1 MGVANIAGSFGAG
14 MVFNV
19 IRSSEDVVLHR
30 TLFGSKVLLYYSMLF
45 LVGLIKLLPAQEIA
59 QPQKI
64 EPNSIMI
71 VKTTEREDLLT
82 AIEVWLSIQ
91 FEMPKIDRH
100 PRIELVSPS
109 TIASLRYGKY
119 LSSLNGEVVVA
130 DGQTASQQETVSL
143 YDDATQTIYLPKGW
157 SGTTDVEV
165 SILVHEMAHH
175 FQNLLGLK
183 YGCAQERE
191 KLAYVAQESWLL
203 RSGHSLASDFDLDPF
218 SLLVT
223 TTCKY

>member
-1 MGVANIAGSFGAG
+1 
-14 MVFNV
+14 
-19 IRSSEDVVLHR
+19 
-30 TLFGSKVLLYYSMLF
+30 MLF
-45 LVGLIKLLPAQEIA
+45 VVGLIRLLPAQEIE
-59 QPQKI
+59 QSQKI
-64 EPNSIMI
+64 EGNSVTIL
-71 VKTTEREDLLT
+71 TQTLREDLLT
-82 AIEVWLSIQ
+82 AIESWISSQ

-109 TIASLRYGKY
+109 TIASLRYGKD
-119 LSSLNGEVVVA
+119 LSSLSGEVFAA
-130 DGQTASQQETVSL
+130 DGQTTSQQETVSL

-165 SILVHEMAHH
+165 SILVHEMVHH

-183 YGCAQERE
+183 YGCARERE
-191 KLAYVAQESWLL
+191 KLAYIAQERWLV
-203 RSGHSLASDFDLDPF
+203 RSGRSLASDFDLDPF

>member
-1 MGVANIAGSFGAG
+1 M
-14 MVFNV
+14 
-19 IRSSEDVVLHR
+19 LYR
-30 TLFGSKVLLYYSMLF
+30 TMFGSKVPLYYSMLF

-59 QPQKI
+59 QSQKM
-64 EPNSIMI
+64 EPNS
-71 VKTTEREDLLT
+71 VTTLKQTEREGLLT
-82 AIEVWLSIQ
+82 AIEGWLSNQ
-91 FEMPKIDRH
+91 FEMPEIDRH

-109 TIASLRYGKY
+109 TIASLRYGKD
-119 LSSLNGEVVVA
+119 LSSLNGEVVAA
-130 DGQTASQQETVSL
+130 DSQTTSQQETVSL

-157 SGTTDVEV
+157 SGTTDVEA
-165 SILVHEMAHH
+165 SILVHEMVHH

-191 KLAYVAQESWLL
+191 KLAYVAQERWLV

>member
-1 MGVANIAGSFGAG
+1 MF
-14 MVFNV
+14 
-19 IRSSEDVVLHR
+19 R
-30 TLFGSKVLLYYSMLF
+30 SKVCSMFL
-45 LVGLIKLLPAQEIA
+45 LVGLIKLLPAQEIP
-59 QPQKI
+59 QSQKI
-64 EPNSIMI
+64 EQNS
-71 VKTTEREDLLT
+71 VTTLEREDLLT
-82 AIEVWLSIQ
+82 AIEGWLSSQ

-100 PRIELVSPS
+100 PRIEFVSPS
-109 TIASLRYGKY
+109 TIASMRYGKY

-130 DGQTASQQETVSL
+130 DGQTTSQQETVSL

-157 SGTTDVEV
+157 SGATDVEV
-165 SILVHEMAHH
+165 SIVVHEMVHH

-191 KLAYVAQESWLL
+191 KLAYVAQERWLV

>member
-1 MGVANIAGSFGAG
+1 MAH
-14 MVFNV
+14 
-19 IRSSEDVVLHR
+19 DVSIDAAVTAR
-30 TLFGSKVLLYYSMLF
+30 QGSKVLLYYSMLF

-64 EPNSIMI
+64 NPDSVITL
-71 VKTTEREDLLT
+71 KQTEREDLLT
-82 AIEVWLSIQ
+82 AIEGWLSSQ

-109 TIASLRYGKY
+109 TIASLRYGKD
-119 LSSLNGEVVVA
+119 LSSLNGEVVAA
-130 DGQTASQQETVSL
+130 DDQTTSQQETVSL

-157 SGTTDVEV
+157 SGATDVEV
-165 SILVHEMAHH
+165 SILVHEMVHH
-175 FQNLLGLK
+175 FQNLLGLFK

-191 KLAYVAQESWLL
+191 KLAYVAQERWLV
-203 RSGHSLASDFDLDPF
+203 RSGRSLASEFDLDPF